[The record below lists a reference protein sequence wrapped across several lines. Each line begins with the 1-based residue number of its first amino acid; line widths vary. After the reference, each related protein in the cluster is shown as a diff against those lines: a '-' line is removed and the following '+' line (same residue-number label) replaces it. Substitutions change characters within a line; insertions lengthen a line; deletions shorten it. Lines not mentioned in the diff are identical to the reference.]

1 MRAWRAEG
9 AVGSRSFLSEGARN
23 CDAAPQHRDGSG
35 PAVGFRSFLSEGAW
49 KELDAAPQH
58 RDGSGPAGP
67 SSGARDVVLSR
78 AVKAGGGEVDAGDGE
93 GGGDR
98 GLVFIVSTPAEGLAA
113 RCDAAG
119 VAKACRELGP
129 RLACWK
135 S

>member
-9 AVGSRSFLSEGARN
+9 
-23 CDAAPQHRDGSG
+23 
-35 PAVGFRSFLSEGAW
+35 AVGFRSFLSEGARTS
-49 KELDAAPQH
+49 DAAPQH

-78 AVKAGGGEVDAGDGE
+78 AVKAGGGEVDAGEGE

-98 GLVFIVSTPAEGLAA
+98 GLVLIVFSPAEGLAA
-113 RCDAAG
+113 RCGAAG
-119 VAKACRELGP
+119 MGVASRELGP
-129 RLACWK
+129 GLACWK

>member
-9 AVGSRSFLSEGARN
+9 AVGW
-23 CDAAPQHRDGSG
+23 
-35 PAVGFRSFLSEGAW
+35 RSFLSEGAW
-49 KELDAAPQH
+49 GGLDAAPQH

-78 AVKAGGGEVDAGDGE
+78 AVKAGGGEVDAGEGE
-93 GGGDR
+93 VGGDR
-98 GLVFIVSTPAEGLAA
+98 GLVCKVISPAEGLSA

-119 VAKACRELGP
+119 MGHASRELGP
-129 RLACWK
+129 GLACWK

>member
-1 MRAWRAEG
+1 MKTTPNNIFLNFKEKIT
-9 AVGSRSFLSEGARN
+9 SFLK
-23 CDAAPQHRDGSG
+23 DPL
-35 PAVGFRSFLSEGAW
+35 FLSRWVDPYYPRRETTRISV
-49 KELDAAPQH
+49 AAPQH

-98 GLVFIVSTPAEGLAA
+98 GLVVNVVSPAEGLAA
-113 RCDAAG
+113 GCDAAG

>member
-23 CDAAPQHRDGSG
+23 S
-35 PAVGFRSFLSEGAW
+35 
-49 KELDAAPQH
+49 DAAPQH

-98 GLVFIVSTPAEGLAA
+98 GLVLNVMSPAEGLAA

-119 VAKACRELGP
+119 VLLACRELGP
-129 RLACWK
+129 GLACSLACSK

>member
-9 AVGSRSFLSEGARN
+9 AVGSRSFLSEGAWW
-23 CDAAPQHRDGSG
+23 DAAT
-35 PAVGFRSFLSEGAW
+35 
-49 KELDAAPQH
+49 QH

-98 GLVFIVSTPAEGLAA
+98 GLVVRVVSPAEGLAA

-119 VAKACRELGP
+119 VLVA
-129 RLACWK
+129 
-135 S
+135 

>member
-9 AVGSRSFLSEGARN
+9 AVGSRSFLSEGA
-23 CDAAPQHRDGSG
+23 
-35 PAVGFRSFLSEGAW
+35 VGL
-49 KELDAAPQH
+49 LDAAPQH

-98 GLVFIVSTPAEGLAA
+98 GLVFIVSSPAEGLAG

-119 VAKACRELGP
+119 VHAACRELGP

>member
-9 AVGSRSFLSEGARN
+9 AVGSRSFLSEGAW
-23 CDAAPQHRDGSG
+23 RD
-35 PAVGFRSFLSEGAW
+35 
-49 KELDAAPQH
+49 LDAAPRH

-98 GLVFIVSTPAEGLAA
+98 GLVDKVLSPAEGLAA

-119 VAKACRELGP
+119 VPVACRELSP

>member
-9 AVGSRSFLSEGARN
+9 AVGSRSFLSEGAW
-23 CDAAPQHRDGSG
+23 
-35 PAVGFRSFLSEGAW
+35 V
-49 KELDAAPQH
+49 LDAAPQH

-98 GLVFIVSTPAEGLAA
+98 GLVVIVVSPAEGLAA

-119 VAKACRELGP
+119 VTVACRELGP

>member
-9 AVGSRSFLSEGARN
+9 AVGSRSFLSEGAW
-23 CDAAPQHRDGSG
+23 RD
-35 PAVGFRSFLSEGAW
+35 
-49 KELDAAPQH
+49 LDAAPQH

-78 AVKAGGGEVDAGDGE
+78 AVKAGGGEVDAGEGE

-98 GLVFIVSTPAEGLAA
+98 GLVVRIGGIGSPAEGLAA

-119 VAKACRELGP
+119 VI
-129 RLACWK
+129 
-135 S
+135 

>member
-9 AVGSRSFLSEGARN
+9 AVGWRSFLSEGT
-23 CDAAPQHRDGSG
+23 SG
-35 PAVGFRSFLSEGAW
+35 V
-49 KELDAAPQH
+49 LDAAPQH

-78 AVKAGGGEVDAGDGE
+78 AVKAGGGEVDAGEGE

-98 GLVFIVSTPAEGLAA
+98 GLVVIVPSPAEELAA
-113 RCDAAG
+113 RRDAAYVL
-119 VAKACRELGP
+119 VASRELGP
-129 RLACWK
+129 GLACWK

>member
-9 AVGSRSFLSEGARN
+9 AVGSRSFLSEGA
-23 CDAAPQHRDGSG
+23 S
-35 PAVGFRSFLSEGAW
+35 VI
-49 KELDAAPQH
+49 LDAAPQH

-78 AVKAGGGEVDAGDGE
+78 AVKAGGGEVDAGDGK
-93 GGGDR
+93 GRGDR
-98 GLVFIVSTPAEGLAA
+98 GLVPMVPSPAEGLAA

-119 VAKACRELGP
+119 VQAACRELGP

>member
-9 AVGSRSFLSEGARN
+9 AVGSRSFLTEGA
-23 CDAAPQHRDGSG
+23 PG
-35 PAVGFRSFLSEGAW
+35 L
-49 KELDAAPQH
+49 LDAAPQH

-93 GGGDR
+93 GGGDVD
-98 GLVFIVSTPAEGLAA
+98 LPFIASSPAEGLAA

-119 VAKACRELGP
+119 VLVACRELGP

>member
-9 AVGSRSFLSEGARN
+9 AVGSRSFLSEGA
-23 CDAAPQHRDGSG
+23 PG
-35 PAVGFRSFLSEGAW
+35 L
-49 KELDAAPQH
+49 LDAAPQH

-78 AVKAGGGEVDAGDGE
+78 AVKAGGGEVDAGE

-98 GLVFIVSTPAEGLAA
+98 GLVETVASPAEGLAA

-119 VAKACRELGP
+119 VVFACRELGP

>member
-9 AVGSRSFLSEGARN
+9 AVGSRSFLSEGART
-23 CDAAPQHRDGSG
+23 S
-35 PAVGFRSFLSEGAW
+35 
-49 KELDAAPQH
+49 DAAPQH

-98 GLVFIVSTPAEGLAA
+98 GLVATVASPAEGLAA
-113 RCDAAG
+113 RCDATG
-119 VAKACRELGP
+119 VIKA
-129 RLACWK
+129 
-135 S
+135 

>member
-9 AVGSRSFLSEGARN
+9 AVGVVRSFLSEGAR
-23 CDAAPQHRDGSG
+23 
-35 PAVGFRSFLSEGAW
+35 AV
-49 KELDAAPQH
+49 LDAAPQH

-98 GLVFIVSTPAEGLAA
+98 GLVVRVSSPAEGLAA

-119 VAKACRELGP
+119 VTVACRELGP

>member
-9 AVGSRSFLSEGARN
+9 AVGSRSFFSERAW
-23 CDAAPQHRDGSG
+23 RD
-35 PAVGFRSFLSEGAW
+35 
-49 KELDAAPQH
+49 LDAAPQH

-98 GLVFIVSTPAEGLAA
+98 GLVVKVSSPAEGLAA
-113 RCDAAG
+113 RCDAACVL
-119 VAKACRELGP
+119 VASRELGP
-129 RLACWK
+129 GLAFWK

>member
-9 AVGSRSFLSEGARN
+9 AVGSRSFLSEGAW
-23 CDAAPQHRDGSG
+23 RDD
-35 PAVGFRSFLSEGAW
+35 
-49 KELDAAPQH
+49 LDAAPQH

-98 GLVFIVSTPAEGLAA
+98 GLVVIVHSPAEGLAA

-119 VAKACRELGP
+119 VIVACRELGP

>member
-9 AVGSRSFLSEGARN
+9 AVGSRSFLSEGARIS
-23 CDAAPQHRDGSG
+23 DAAPR
-35 PAVGFRSFLSEGAW
+35 
-49 KELDAAPQH
+49 H

-98 GLVFIVSTPAEGLAA
+98 GLVLIVPSPAEGLAA
-113 RCDAAG
+113 RRDAAG
-119 VAKACRELGP
+119 VV
-129 RLACWK
+129 
-135 S
+135 

>member
-9 AVGSRSFLSEGARN
+9 AVGWRSFLSEGA
-23 CDAAPQHRDGSG
+23 PGL
-35 PAVGFRSFLSEGAW
+35 F
-49 KELDAAPQH
+49 DAAPQH

-67 SSGARDVVLSR
+67 SSGAPDVVLSR

-98 GLVFIVSTPAEGLAA
+98 GLVLIVVSPAEGLAA

-119 VAKACRELGP
+119 VIIACGELGP